1 MLLHNY
7 FSQQKQNQLSESEK
21 IKLYE
26 KILAKRAAEQHGLLK
41 RYSLVKKGVYSF
53 LTLVLIFVFFGTFFW
68 DSREKQD
75 YRAFWTQKTPNIN
88 TANADQI
95 WKILEINWE
104 YIIEKEGKQ
113 FKNSVLFDG
122 DLISLKPEAKILFNI
137 STDTRIEVQGPA
149 QLRITKREKEG
160 YHLNLLQGDFLT
172 IASKSSIDIIELETQ
187 ELNIQTEKNKEVR
200 LELSKDK
207 ETLQVKNSGA
217 TLLVRNKKA
226 KAAKMTQL
234 AQAKVLTIQDNDI
247 SKIEDIHT
255 FQHLLAKNQNITHT
269 TKLEDTILPTSMS
282 DLQELEKL
290 LTGSENT
297 LQLREEEFSSINQQL
312 DYQSDKKL
320 IPSEDQLSQ
329 ISAALNKQF
338 LLSDISQL
346 FLALKEKKPELKQKS
361 YLILSEKVK
370 SIGRSYNIILH
381 EGNSSI
387 EVKNNIDQLIKGLT
401 NYHLPPNK
409 LNQLSIL
416 KNWINYLEKDQNL
429 TQEWETLIEQLP
441 QHLKFN

>member
-1 MLLHNY
+1 M
-7 FSQQKQNQLSESEK
+7 
-21 IKLYE
+21 
-26 KILAKRAAEQHGLLK
+26 
-41 RYSLVKKGVYSF
+41 
-53 LTLVLIFVFFGTFFW
+53 
-68 DSREKQD
+68 
-75 YRAFWTQKTPNIN
+75 
-88 TANADQI
+88 
-95 WKILEINWE
+95 
-104 YIIEKEGKQ
+104 
-113 FKNSVLFDG
+113 
-122 DLISLKPEAKILFNI
+122 ISLKPEAKILFNI

-338 LLSDISQL
+338 LLSDLSQL

-381 EGNSSI
+381 EENSSI